1 MFFPPLK
8 RSGRK
13 MSLKRK
19 TIKKPQPDKL
29 KGRVGGGGGSCRVRH
44 TNPYLKRRR
53 LRAHNRANTV
63 EMMDYVN
70 KRKPKSYNMAHRR
83 EILFPQRFSGK
94 QTLFKHAHSY
104 RLQSQSQIHI

>member
-1 MFFPPLK
+1 
-8 RSGRK
+8 

-29 KGRVGGGGGSCRVRH
+29 KGRGGCRVRH

-83 EILFPQRFSGK
+83 QILFP
-94 QTLFKHAHSY
+94 
-104 RLQSQSQIHI
+104 